1 MTLGKC
7 RGPLLLLLLSLSVLC
22 LAHQALPVSPLGV
35 TPASMTPE
43 ATMPADPTGTS
54 PMPTL
59 SAEPASPPTPA
70 GTIVMTIVYDNRPF
84 DPALTTAWGF
94 SCLVRT
100 PTNTVLFD
108 TGGDGA
114 ILMANMA
121 ALQIDAGQIDVV
133 VLSHNHRDHTG
144 GLQTLLGENDHLTIY
159 VPASFADQISD
170 LAGDRAQVVAVRQ
183 PMLITDGIWALGEMG
198 TAVIEQALAVETS
211 QGLAVIT
218 GCAHP
223 GLPTIITRALT
234 LGKVDMLIGG
244 FHLQDAS
251 LDTIRGVIGE
261 VQSLGVRRVA
271 PSHCTGDMAIREF
284 QKVFGPAFYEAGAG
298 ARYEF
303 ER

>member
-1 MTLGKC
+1 
-7 RGPLLLLLLSLSVLC
+7 VF
-22 LAHQALPVSPLGV
+22 
-35 TPASMTPE
+35 
-43 ATMPADPTGTS
+43 
-54 PMPTL
+54 
-59 SAEPASPPTPA
+59 
-70 GTIVMTIVYDNRPF
+70 DNRPF
-84 DPALTTAWGF
+84 DPSLTTAWGF

-100 PTNTVLFD
+100 PTKTALFD

-121 ALQIDAGQIDVV
+121 TLQIDPGQIDVV

-144 GLQTLLGENDHLTIY
+144 GLPALLAANDHLTIY
-159 VPASFADQISD
+159 VPASFADQMSD

-198 TAVIEQALAVETS
+198 TVVIEQALAVETS
-211 QGLAVIT
+211 QGLVVLT

-223 GLPTIITRALT
+223 GLPPIVTRALT
-234 LGKVDMLIGG
+234 LGEVDMLIGG

-251 LDTIRGVIGE
+251 LETIQGVIEE
-261 VQSLGVRRVA
+261 VRSLGVRRVA
-271 PSHCTGDMAIREF
+271 PCHCTGDTAIREF
-284 QKVFGPAFYEAGAG
+284 QEAFGPDFHEAGVG